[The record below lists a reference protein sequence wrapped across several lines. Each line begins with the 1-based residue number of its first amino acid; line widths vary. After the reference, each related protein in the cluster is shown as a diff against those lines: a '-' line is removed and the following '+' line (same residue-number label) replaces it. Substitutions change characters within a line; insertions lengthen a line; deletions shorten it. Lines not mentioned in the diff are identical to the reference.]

1 MGTSCSNINTHV
13 HWHYPSSPPAM
24 SAPTLYP
31 RSIPQLLYLIPFH
44 LLRNLT
50 HRLSLLSSRDTSM
63 EEFRFFQSAVKE
75 IQVLRQNKIK
85 NLTPSPIPLFPS
97 DTCNFSISRL
107 SSQTSWKN
115 SRHLLSS
122 PSTESSPG
130 GHYFHSH
137 HSNQKGVQHSHHNVP
152 FPKSNGFSFQSLPCF
167 SAALEAFECSP
178 CFKPFRFSLFWTC
191 PWVR

>member
-1 MGTSCSNINTHV
+1 MSTGTILLPLLLCLPPPFIQGQSPSFCI
-13 HWHYPSSPPAM
+13 SSPSTFLGTWHIA
-24 SAPTLYP
+24 YP
-31 RSIPQLLYLIPFH
+31 F
-44 LLRNLT
+44 
-50 HRLSLLSSRDTSM
+50 SLLETLLWKNSDSSNQQLKK
-63 EEFRFFQSAVKE
+63 FKE

-97 DTCNFSISRL
+97 DTCNFSISCL

-115 SRHLLSS
+115 SRYLLSS

-137 HSNQKGVQHSHHNVP
+137 HSNQKGVQHSHHKVP